1 MIVIHELTKTYKT
14 GKTGLYPLNYEIPK
28 GQIVALTGGNGA
40 GKSTLIK
47 LLTGIMKPTSGSVK
61 WNGQSFSYMPDD
73 LGFPEEL
80 TAFEVMKLLGTLK
93 AAESASCQRMLQYVG
108 LEDVQ
113 HQRIGT
119 FSKGMKQR
127 LAFAQTLLS
136 KEDILILDEPTN
148 GLDPYWI
155 KWMKKC
161 LLKEKQKG
169 KTIIFST
176 HELSFAESI
185 ADDLLFF
192 YDGKTLIHD
201 ALKNLSDSSETL
213 ETIIVRELEKFVE
226 YK

>member
-1 MIVIHELTKTYKT
+1 MIVIQELTKTYKT
-14 GKTGLYPLNYEIPK
+14 GKTGLHPLNYEISK
-28 GQIVALTGGNGA
+28 GKIVALTGGNGA

-47 LLTGIMKPTSGSVK
+47 LLTGIMKPTSGSVE

-93 AAESASCQRMLQYVG
+93 NADAASCQQVLEYVG
-108 LEDVQ
+108 LDDVKN
-113 HQRIGT
+113 QRIGT

-127 LAFAQTLLS
+127 LAFAQALLS
-136 KEDILILDEPTN
+136 KEDVLILDEPTN

-155 KWMKKC
+155 KWMKEC
-161 LLKEKQKG
+161 LLQEKQKG

-192 YDGKTLIHD
+192 YNGKSLIHD
-201 ALKNLSDSSETL
+201 TLKNLRGSSETL
-213 ETIIVRELEKFVE
+213 ETIIVRELENLEKD
-226 YK
+226 K